1 MLVRPILLGLI
12 ALGGNMS
19 RLIQFILIAV
29 SLMILA
35 PAQASLNFD
44 TGLNT
49 CQVFAA
55 DDSDGGKKKDSDK
68 KDVETDI
75 E

>member
-1 MLVRPILLGLI
+1 MG
-12 ALGGNMS
+12 

-35 PAQASLNFD
+35 PAQASLTFD

-49 CQVFAA
+49 CQIFAA
-55 DDSDGGKKKDSDK
+55 DDSDDGKKEGEEEEEEPDCD
-68 KDVETDI
+68 
-75 E
+75 

>member
-1 MLVRPILLGLI
+1 
-12 ALGGNMS
+12 MS

-68 KDVETDI
+68 KDGDKKEGEGEGEEEEPDCD
-75 E
+75 

>member
-1 MLVRPILLGLI
+1 
-12 ALGGNMS
+12 MS

-49 CQVFAA
+49 CQVLAA
-55 DDSDGGKKKDSDK
+55 DDSDGGKKKGSGK
-68 KDVETDI
+68 KDGGKEGEEEEEEPDCD
-75 E
+75 

>member
-1 MLVRPILLGLI
+1 
-12 ALGGNMS
+12 MS
-19 RLIQFILIAV
+19 RLIQFFLIAA
-29 SLMILA
+29 SLMILT

-49 CQVFAA
+49 CQLLAA

-68 KDVETDI
+68 KDGGKKEGEEEEEEPDCD
-75 E
+75 

>member
-1 MLVRPILLGLI
+1 
-12 ALGGNMS
+12 MS

-55 DDSDGGKKKDSDK
+55 DDSDGGKKDGGK
-68 KDVETDI
+68 KEGEEEEEEPDCD
-75 E
+75 

>member
-1 MLVRPILLGLI
+1 
-12 ALGGNMS
+12 MS
-19 RLIQFILIAV
+19 RLIQLILIAA

-49 CQVFAA
+49 CQIFAA
-55 DDSDGGKKKDSDK
+55 DDSDGGKKKDTDK
-68 KDVETDI
+68 KDGGKEGEEEEEPDCD
-75 E
+75 